1 MLGVQQQQQFRGLA
15 GVLPGV
21 ATPQNMPWNVPSDD
35 RSAGSFTSSCS
46 VVTAGGSSFLPMLPN
61 PTGIV
66 SGTDAL
72 YVQMPGAAGMV
83 GSSSP
88 LIMVAGN
95 NMLAPLQQQ
104 QVMMPANQAYLL
116 QVQQQQ
122 QLQQQHDMQQQ
133 ARLQALQLELQQ
145 QQNNVRAALRGMEQ
159 QQGISA
165 PMGFGAPA
173 AMGSASNSFEG
184 YPLSAFNSAPAGFP
198 VAAAAAMAGQ
208 PGINTRISAGSTPR
222 EDVSASFTGL
232 QNGLVNSMA
241 NISIG
246 GGINFASGTVIGPD
260 NSGSNALGVSDSV
273 LAAVG
278 QQQQQQRGSGAVE
291 SWL

>member
-1 MLGVQQQQQFRGLA
+1 MLGVQQQQFRGFA
-15 GVLPGV
+15 GMLRGV

-35 RSAGSFTSSCS
+35 RSAGSFTSTCS

-66 SGTDAL
+66 GGTDAL

-104 QVMMPANQAYLL
+104 QQVMMPANQAYLL
-116 QVQQQQ
+116 QLQQQQQ

-198 VAAAAAMAGQ
+198 VAAAAAMDGQ

-222 EDVSASFTGL
+222 EDVFASFTGL

-241 NISIG
+241 NMSIG
-246 GGINFASGTVIGPD
+246 VASTLHL
-260 NSGSNALGVSDSV
+260 AL
-273 LAAVG
+273 
-278 QQQQQQRGSGAVE
+278 
-291 SWL
+291 